1 MIIPQALRHVR
12 LGDGGA
18 ARGGGGGG
26 GGNRGDERMDG
37 RTDGQTDEDQG
48 GGGDLYD
55 RTQLHAE
62 SLMERFEPGISRM
75 PRKAIAT

>member
-1 MIIPQALRHVR
+1 MIIPRALR
-12 LGDGGA
+12 LGAGET
-18 ARGGGGGG
+18 
-26 GGNRGDERMDG
+26 ERKG
-37 RTDGQTDEDQG
+37 RKETAKTNGTGPQG
-48 GGGDLYD
+48 GGGEVADLLRD

>member
-1 MIIPQALRHVR
+1 MGR
-12 LGDGGA
+12 
-18 ARGGGGGG
+18 ARVAGGGPIS
-26 GGNRGDERMDG
+26 
-37 RTDGQTDEDQG
+37 
-48 GGGDLYD
+48 YD

>member
-1 MIIPQALRHVR
+1 MIIPRALR
-12 LGDGGA
+12 L
-18 ARGGGGGG
+18 GGGGETERKRKKEPGKTNGSGREGG
-26 GGNRGDERMDG
+26 RPIS
-37 RTDGQTDEDQG
+37 
-48 GGGDLYD
+48 YD